1 MTEPPGKNSVKT
13 LGIKLPPELHAQFAL
28 VAQLDGLNLTDA
40 IRRAVEFYVASKQ
53 GESDF
58 AARAQAALDEIEREA
73 AARREAITALFG
85 STAPAEEDAKAG
97 GRTRR
102 S

>member
-1 MTEPPGKNSVKT
+1 MTEPNGKNGVKT

-53 GESDF
+53 NEAGF
-58 AARAQAALDEIEREA
+58 AARAQSALEEIEREA
-73 AARREAITALFG
+73 AARRDAITALFG
-85 STAPAEEDAKAG
+85 QDAPAEDSKPG
-97 GRTRR
+97 GRARR